1 MAKIPVEIKDILFDY
16 INNLKKEIRI
26 EGAIL
31 FGSYAKSSW
40 HKDSDIDVAVF
51 SGDFSSKDRAESI
64 AFLLEK
70 AMQYN
75 IDIQPLA
82 FAGDDF
88 ENYQDNPLIKE
99 IIETG
104 IRID

>member
-1 MAKIPVEIKDILFDY
+1 MAKIPVEIKDILSEY

-26 EGAIL
+26 KGVIL

-51 SGDFSSKDRAESI
+51 SGDFSGKERTESI
-64 AFLLEK
+64 AFLLER
-70 AMQYN
+70 AMQYD

-82 FAGDDF
+82 FAEEDF

-99 IIETG
+99 ILETG